1 MTSTRQKMILFSI
14 LAVLA
19 SSVTAFAELCED
31 GQSMAESAGLS
42 AEQKLSTG
50 CKVNS
55 SIELPSQKEFERWS
69 VSLKCSSF
77 TGISRYEVRLHPA
90 EDGACFVSST
100 GLDSQSPENHDGCES
115 VCVEFGEYNCLS
127 YTWYCRL

>member
-50 CKVNS
+50 CKVNLNAT
-55 SIELPSQKEFERWS
+55 IFGMI
-69 VSLKCSSF
+69 F
-77 TGISRYEVRLHPA
+77 RLRADP
-90 EDGACFVSST
+90 GR
-100 GLDSQSPENHDGCES
+100 QSPLGTA
-115 VCVEFGEYNCLS
+115 VAWQYFG
-127 YTWYCRL
+127 